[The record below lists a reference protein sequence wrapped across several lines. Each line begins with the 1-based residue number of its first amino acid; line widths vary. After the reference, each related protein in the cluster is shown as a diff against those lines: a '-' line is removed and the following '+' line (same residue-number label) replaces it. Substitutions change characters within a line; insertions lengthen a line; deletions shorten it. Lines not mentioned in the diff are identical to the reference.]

1 MATTTNTKTFT
12 KILASLA
19 ALPIALTGL
28 GLTAAPASAVPQ
40 IDPGFFDLELPLVG
54 FNEQPPEWFNEVPD
68 FELPSLTVEV
78 VVDCEADPQVRV
90 DISNTTEDFYWV
102 EAFADG
108 DAMGPLALVG
118 PNMDR
123 IIELD
128 FAENDSKEIRVES
141 GDLII
146 GEDTVELVMFED
158 TVELDCVLSAPSY
171 EILEN
176 CDTGQTHARLI
187 NLGDDSVDM
196 AVAFPD
202 VMYAQQTIAPHS
214 SIDWLLPSSADGPVE
229 FDIMADD
236 VVIGHEIVEMDCVFS
251 EPGYEVIENCDTGQA
266 YVLLIN
272 SGDDSVDMA
281 VAFPDVMYAQ
291 QTIAPHSSI
300 DWLLPSSADG
310 PVEFDI
316 MADDVVIGHEIVE
329 MDCEVPAE
337 VEAAKE
343 NAAEVEAAKEN
354 AAEVEAA
361 KENAAEVEAAKENAA
376 EEGSDLTQTVDPEAA
391 DGGSDKLAAGVDVEV
406 APGSGSSPWVALA
419 ATMGGLALLAG
430 AAVAWSRS
438 QRTVG

>member
-1 MATTTNTKTFT
+1 MAATTNTKTFT
-12 KILASLA
+12 KILTSLA

-40 IDPGFFDLELPLVG
+40 IDPGIFDLELPT
-54 FNEQPPEWFNEVPD
+54 EWFNEVPD

-78 VVDCEADPQVRV
+78 VVDCEADPQVTV
-90 DISNTTEDFYWV
+90 DITNTTSSLVWV
-102 EAFADG
+102 EVFADG
-108 DAMGPLALVG
+108 EKVDAPLVG
-118 PNMDR
+118 THHTQR
-123 IIELD
+123 IELD
-128 FAENDSKEIRVES
+128 FAENESKEIRVDQS
-141 GDLII
+141 TLPI
-146 GEDTVELVMFED
+146 FED

>member
-12 KILASLA
+12 KILTSLA

-28 GLTAAPASAVPQ
+28 GLTAAPASAVSITTP
-40 IDPGFFDLELPLVG
+40 DFSDVEMPT
-54 FNEQPPEWFNEVPD
+54 EWFNELPY

-78 VVDCEADPQVRV
+78 VVDCEADPQVTV
-90 DISNTTEDFYWV
+90 DITNTTSSFYWV

-108 DAMGPLALVG
+108 ESVNAVLVG
-118 PNMDR
+118 PHMDR
-123 IIELD
+123 LIELD
-128 FAENDSKEIRVES
+128 FSENESKEIRVDS
-141 GDLII
+141 GAL
-146 GEDTVELVMFED
+146 LMFED
-158 TVELDCVLSAPSY
+158 TVELDCLLPAPSY

-236 VVIGHEIVEMDCVFS
+236 VVIGHEIVEMDC
-251 EPGYEVIENCDTGQA
+251 
-266 YVLLIN
+266 
-272 SGDDSVDMA
+272 
-281 VAFPDVMYAQ
+281 
-291 QTIAPHSSI
+291 
-300 DWLLPSSADG
+300 
-310 PVEFDI
+310 
-316 MADDVVIGHEIVE
+316 
-329 MDCEVPAE
+329 EVPAE
-337 VEAAKE
+337 TAPEATPAP
-343 NAAEVEAAKEN
+343 EVEAAEEN
-354 AAEVEAA
+354 API
-361 KENAAEVEAAKENAA
+361 AA
-376 EEGSDLTQTVDPEAA
+376 EENAPIEVDLENVMVGAGEESSDVTQTVDPEAA
-391 DGGSDKLAAGVDVEV
+391 DGGSEELAAGVDVEV

-419 ATMGGLALLAG
+419 TTMGGLALLAG

>member
-12 KILASLA
+12 KILTSLA

-28 GLTAAPASAVPQ
+28 SLTAAPASAVPQ
-40 IDPGFFDLELPLVG
+40 IDPGIFDLELPLVG

-236 VVIGHEIVEMDCVFS
+236 VVIGHEIVEMDC
-251 EPGYEVIENCDTGQA
+251 
-266 YVLLIN
+266 
-272 SGDDSVDMA
+272 
-281 VAFPDVMYAQ
+281 
-291 QTIAPHSSI
+291 
-300 DWLLPSSADG
+300 
-310 PVEFDI
+310 
-316 MADDVVIGHEIVE
+316 
-329 MDCEVPAE
+329 EVPAE
-337 VEAAKE
+337 TAPEATPAP
-343 NAAEVEAAKEN
+343 EVEAAEEN
-354 AAEVEAA
+354 API
-361 KENAAEVEAAKENAA
+361 AA
-376 EEGSDLTQTVDPEAA
+376 EENAPIEVDLENVIVGAGEESSDVTQTVDPEAA
-391 DGGSDKLAAGVDVEV
+391 DGGSEELAAGVDVEV